1 MCRSRTRSG
10 RFSGKCK
17 HMFTPGATGSGTCA
31 SPAGPPGACSGR
43 PAPTWTSRSA
53 TPPDAAAAEDAG
65 DDEDSFIDDEWLDS
79 PEVMSSVRQALDE
92 VREPTRSAG
101 WISWWRRRYTLT
113 AANALLGALGR
124 LTHGLDS
131 DALILDLDPDD
142 ETLAWITE
150 TGPGGVGAG
159 EACLLAPSES
169 PQLLSYAL
177 ASALMPT

>member
-1 MCRSRTRSG
+1 MRR
-10 RFSGKCK
+10 
-17 HMFTPGATGSGTCA
+17 
-31 SPAGPPGACSGR
+31 
-43 PAPTWTSRSA
+43 
-53 TPPDAAAAEDAG
+53 
-65 DDEDSFIDDEWLDS
+65 
-79 PEVMSSVRQALDE
+79 ALDE
-92 VREPTRSAG
+92 VRELARSAR

-150 TGPGGVGAG
+150 TGPGGVGAV
-159 EACLLAPSES
+159 EACLRAMSEL

-177 ASALMPT
+177 ASALMPTDVETMDAEMVAVISLGRPRRAPGRRRGDRGMAPGARGREAGPGAVLRCALGGWRQLPTARVGLRYRRGFWDQARIPT